1 MIDRWFI
8 TGDCHGDF
16 SRFYM
21 VQQAIPE
28 NETWGVIILGD
39 CSVNYWLSNRDN
51 NVKDSLRNKH
61 PNIIFYLVRGNHET
75 RPENLKN
82 IKTLQDDNIKGEVYT
97 QDRWP
102 NIRYLID
109 GNEYD
114 INDKHCLVI
123 GGAYSVDKW
132 YRLERKA
139 YGQYAGWFEDEQLNQ
154 EERDTILQKCR
165 GRHYD
170 AILAHTCPIRYQ
182 PRDLFLSCIDQS
194 KVDNS
199 MELWL
204 EEVIEA
210 CDYDAFLFGHYHDD
224 RIIDDKAEMFYTSIK
239 EF

>member
-1 MIDRWFI
+1 MINRWFI

-109 GNEYD
+109 GNEY
-114 INDKHCLVI
+114 H
-123 GGAYSVDKW
+123 
-132 YRLERKA
+132 
-139 YGQYAGWFEDEQLNQ
+139 
-154 EERDTILQKCR
+154 
-165 GRHYD
+165 
-170 AILAHTCPIRYQ
+170 
-182 PRDLFLSCIDQS
+182 
-194 KVDNS
+194 
-199 MELWL
+199 
-204 EEVIEA
+204 
-210 CDYDAFLFGHYHDD
+210 
-224 RIIDDKAEMFYTSIK
+224 
-239 EF
+239 